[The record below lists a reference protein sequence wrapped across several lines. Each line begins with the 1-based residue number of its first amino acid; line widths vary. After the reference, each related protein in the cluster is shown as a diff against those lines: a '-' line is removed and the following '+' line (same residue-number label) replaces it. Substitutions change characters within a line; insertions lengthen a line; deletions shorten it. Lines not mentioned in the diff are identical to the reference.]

1 MAALKTVKQGPS
13 HFPVLSRFSLG
24 NTNRAIFGRKSF
36 VSSLYGFNVR
46 KWLYLINYIISY
58 CCSLMTKHLVDRAW
72 QTSHHRAWHFWSC
85 DMLTHCCTYTVSYIL
100 LELMKDYT
108 MKICCLQDN
117 NIKLYNLTNIIPD
130 IALTHF
136 VVFSR
141 LRVWVPQCSKTNSQS
156 LKKPGVVPDFYFL
169 IFLNIGA
176 SIRISQK
183 KKEEEKKWQLTSDIW
198 HLEREKPW

>member
-1 MAALKTVKQGPS
+1 MTLLKLWHAHTLL
-13 HFPVLSRFSLG
+13 H
-24 NTNRAIFGRKSF
+24 I
-36 VSSLYGFNVR
+36 
-46 KWLYLINYIISY
+46 Y
-58 CCSLMTKHLVDRAW
+58 C
-72 QTSHHRAWHFWSC
+72 
-85 DMLTHCCTYTVSYIL
+85 YIL

-117 NIKLYNLTNIIPD
+117 IIKLYNLTNIIPD

-156 LKKPGVVPDFYFL
+156 LKKQGVVPDFYFL

-176 SIRISQK
+176 SIRIGQEI
-183 KKEEEKKWQLTSDIW
+183 KEEEKKWQLTSDMW
-198 HLEREKPW
+198 HLQREKNLGSRVALLPGKFFPVRKVFQKVHKKY